1 MNTSKS
7 KYTSPVATKIVFFSE
22 EAILN
27 MSSTRLSDET
37 NDEGAVQWSNQRQQD
52 DGGMWK
58 YMDKD

>member
-1 MNTSKS
+1 MNTSKR
-7 KYTSPVATKIVFFSE
+7 KYISPVATKIVFFTE
-22 EAILN
+22 KAILN

>member
-7 KYTSPVATKIVFFSE
+7 KYISPVATKIVSFTE

-37 NDEGAVQWSNQRQQD
+37 NDADAVQWSNQRQQN
-52 DGGMWK
+52 DGGMWQ